1 MSSNETKPA
10 SGENVF
16 FLTDPPS
23 PDVKLV
29 LCPPRVKPNGIG
41 VVVCPGGGYSMLCS
55 SYEGYEI
62 ADWLGGYGITT
73 AVLHY
78 AVPGHHPGPMRQAQQ
93 SIRILRAHAEEF
105 GLRPDRIGIMGFS
118 AGGHVAATAATHIQ
132 KADPAGKTRE
142 ERVSSRPDF
151 QILIYPVITM
161 GEFTHAGSRKNLL
174 GPDPAPELADLLSN
188 EKQVTAE
195 TPQAFVCHSVKDSAV
210 PVTNSRMYVGSLRRC
225 AVPVEYL
232 ELPEGEH
239 GLGCGKGP
247 IWPVWQKA
255 CLQWLTGVY
264 PEELKGV

>member
-1 MSSNETKPA
+1 MNENEKRSSSEEK
-10 SGENVF
+10 VF
-16 FLTDPPS
+16 FLTDPPC

-29 LCPPRVKPNGIG
+29 LCRPRVKPSGIG

-62 ADWLGGYGITT
+62 ADWLGGYGITA

-78 AVPGHHPGPMRQAQQ
+78 SIPGHHPDPMNQAQQ

-118 AGGHVAATAATHIQ
+118 AGGHVAAAAATHILA
-132 KADPAGKTRE
+132 ADPKGRTRE
-142 ERVSSRPDF
+142 EQVTSRPDF

-161 GEFTHAGSRKNLL
+161 GERTHAGSRKNLL
-174 GPDPAPELADLLSN
+174 GPDPAPELVELLSN
-188 EKQVTAE
+188 EKQVTAD
-195 TPQAFVCHSVKDSAV
+195 TPRCFICHSVKDSVV
-210 PVTNSRMYVGSLRRC
+210 PAANSRMYVESLRRC
-225 AVPVEYL
+225 GVPVEYL

-264 PEELKGV
+264 PELKGV